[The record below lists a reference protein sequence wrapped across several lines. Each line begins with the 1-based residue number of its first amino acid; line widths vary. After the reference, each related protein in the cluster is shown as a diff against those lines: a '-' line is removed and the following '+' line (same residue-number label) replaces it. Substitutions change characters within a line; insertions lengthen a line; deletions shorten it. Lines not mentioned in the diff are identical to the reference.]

1 MAMNHSA
8 LNLEMERSKLI
19 KTNNPQPL
27 FQEKKEKTDQLLGS
41 KVFCTILH
49 FNLDDDIFSFFI
61 NRSRNLHPT

>member
-27 FQEKKEKTDQLLGS
+27 FQEKKRK
-41 KVFCTILH
+41 
-49 FNLDDDIFSFFI
+49 
-61 NRSRNLHPT
+61 NRSTTWVKSILYNFTL